1 MTMFTARVMNA
12 SVFSSCFIYLYKVF
26 FMSLVPY
33 IKFNSNQLEK
43 IGNCVVYIADRIPQ
57 LSKTKLL
64 KLLYILDEIS
74 IKKSGI
80 PILNLKYKVWKFG
93 PVSEELFIDL
103 SSEPTLLEKFINRD
117 SEGNYIVS
125 KVQFNED
132 EFSENDIELMDLV
145 IEKYGNKTA
154 KELISY
160 THRVNSPW
168 YNTAKENSVL
178 ELLES
183 ETINNTEYL
192 IDMGMIVSHDER
204 KLEIY
209 SEYLES
215 H

>member
-1 MTMFTARVMNA
+1 
-12 SVFSSCFIYLYKVF
+12 
-26 FMSLVPY
+26 MSLVPY
-33 IKFNSNQLEK
+33 IKFNSDQLEK
-43 IGNCVVYIADRIPQ
+43 IGNTVVYLADRIPQ

-103 SSEPTLLEKFINRD
+103 SSETTLLEKFINRD
-117 SEGNYIVS
+117 SEGSYIVS
-125 KVQFNED
+125 KIDFNED
-132 EFSENDIELMDLV
+132 EFSENDIELMNFV
-145 IEKYGNKTA
+145 IDKYGSKTA

-160 THRVNSPW
+160 THRINSPW

-178 ELLES
+178 ELLEN
-183 ETINNTEYL
+183 EIINNTEFL
-192 IDMGMIVSHDER
+192 IDMGMIISHDER

-209 SEYLES
+209 SEYIES

>member
-1 MTMFTARVMNA
+1 MN
-12 SVFSSCFIYLYKVF
+12 SLHYVKYSSD
-26 FMSLVPY
+26 
-33 IKFNSNQLEK
+33 QLEK
-43 IGNCVVYIADRIPQ
+43 IGNAVIYLADRIPE

-103 SSEPTLLEKFINRD
+103 SSESTLLEKYISRD
-117 SEGNYIVS
+117 GEGNYITP
-125 KVQFNED
+125 KMDFNQD
-132 EFSENDIELMDLV
+132 EFSENDIDLLNFV

-154 KELISY
+154 KELVSY

-168 YNTAKENSVL
+168 YITAKENSVL
-178 ELLES
+178 ELLENES
-183 ETINNTEYL
+183 INNTEFL
-192 IDMGMIVSHDER
+192 IDMSQIIAHDKR
-204 KLEIY
+204 KFDL
-209 SEYLES
+209 YLDYIES

>member
-1 MTMFTARVMNA
+1 M
-12 SVFSSCFIYLYKVF
+12 
-26 FMSLVPY
+26 
-33 IKFNSNQLEK
+33 EK
-43 IGNCVVYIADRIPQ
+43 IGNTVVYLAERIPQ

-103 SSEPTLLEKFINRD
+103 STEPTLLDKFIEREND
-117 SEGNYIVS
+117 GSHIKA
-125 KVQFNED
+125 KVGFNDD
-132 EFSENDIELMDLV
+132 EFSDNDIELMNFV
-145 IEKYGNKTA
+145 IEKFGNKSA
-154 KELISY
+154 KDLVSY
-160 THRVNSPW
+160 THRINSPW

-178 ELLES
+178 ELLEK
-183 ETINNTEYL
+183 EIINNTEFL
-192 IDMGMIVSHDER
+192 IDMGQIISHDER

>member
-1 MTMFTARVMNA
+1 MNNLTYTKY
-12 SVFSSCFIYLYKVF
+12 SDE
-26 FMSLVPY
+26 
-33 IKFNSNQLEK
+33 QLEK
-43 IGNCVVYIADRIPQ
+43 IGQTIIFLSEKIAD

-74 IKKSGI
+74 IKKNGL
-80 PILNLKYKVWKFG
+80 PLLNLKYKVWKFG

-103 SSEPTLLEKFINRD
+103 SSEITLLAKFINKNNE
-117 SEGNYIVS
+117 EGVKKITAKIPFS
-125 KVQFNED
+125 DD
-132 EFSENDIELMDLV
+132 EFSDNDIDLMNFV
-145 IEKYGNKTA
+145 AEKYGTLSA

-160 THRVNSPW
+160 THRINSPW

-178 ELLES
+178 DLLENES
-183 ETINNTEYL
+183 INNTELL
-192 IDMGMIVSHDER
+192 IDMSKLISHDDR

>member
-1 MTMFTARVMNA
+1 MN
-12 SVFSSCFIYLYKVF
+12 
-26 FMSLVPY
+26 LVPY
-33 IKFNSNQLEK
+33 IKFNSDQLEK
-43 IGNCVVYIADRIPQ
+43 IGNTVVYLADRIPQ

-103 SSEPTLLEKFINRD
+103 SSEPYLLEKYIDRD

-125 KVQFNED
+125 KVKFNED
-132 EFSENDIELMDLV
+132 QFSENEIDLMNFI
-145 IEKYGNKTA
+145 IEKYGSKTG

-160 THRVNSPW
+160 THRINSPW

-178 ELLES
+178 ELLEN
-183 ETINNTEYL
+183 ETINNTEFI
-192 IDMGMIVSHDER
+192 IDMAKVVSHDER

-209 SEYLES
+209 SEYIES

>member
-1 MTMFTARVMNA
+1 M
-12 SVFSSCFIYLYKVF
+12 SVI
-26 FMSLVPY
+26 PY
-33 IKFNSNQLEK
+33 IKFNSDQLEK
-43 IGNCVVYIADRIPQ
+43 IGYTVVYIADKIPQ

-103 SSEPTLLEKFINRD
+103 SSETTLLEKFINRD
-117 SEGNYIVS
+117 CEGNYIVS
-125 KVQFNED
+125 KVKFNQD
-132 EFSENDIELMDLV
+132 EFSENDIELMNFV
-145 IEKYGNKTA
+145 IDKYGNKSA

-178 ELLES
+178 DLLEN
-183 ETINNTEYL
+183 ETINNTEYI

-204 KLEIY
+204 KFEIY

>member
-1 MTMFTARVMNA
+1 
-12 SVFSSCFIYLYKVF
+12 
-26 FMSLVPY
+26 MSLVPY
-33 IKFNSNQLEK
+33 IKFSSEQLEK
-43 IGNCVVYIADRIPQ
+43 IGNTVVYLADRIEN

-80 PILNLKYKVWKFG
+80 PMLNLKYKVWKFG

-103 SSEPTLLEKFINRD
+103 SSEPYLLEKYIDRD
-117 SEGNYIVS
+117 HEGNCIIA
-125 KVQFNED
+125 KAKFNED
-132 EFSENDIELMDLV
+132 EFSENDIELMDFV
-145 IEKYGNKTA
+145 IEKYGDKTA

-168 YNTAKENSVL
+168 YITAKENAVL
-178 ELLES
+178 ELLENES
-183 ETINNTEYL
+183 INNTEYL
-192 IDMGMIVSHDER
+192 IDMSSIIAHDER

>member
-1 MTMFTARVMNA
+1 
-12 SVFSSCFIYLYKVF
+12 
-26 FMSLVPY
+26 MSIIPY
-33 IKFNSNQLEK
+33 IKFDSDQLEK
-43 IGNCVVYIADRIPQ
+43 IGNTVVYLADRIPQ

-103 SSEPTLLEKFINRD
+103 SSEPYLLEKFINRD

-125 KVQFNED
+125 KVKFRED
-132 EFSENDIELMDLV
+132 EFSENDIELMNLV
-145 IEKYGNKTA
+145 IDKYGNKTA

-160 THRVNSPW
+160 THRINSPW

-178 ELLES
+178 ELLEN
-183 ETINNTEYL
+183 ETINNTEFL
-192 IDMGMIVSHDER
+192 IDMGKIVSHDER
-204 KLEIY
+204 KFEIY

>member
-1 MTMFTARVMNA
+1 MN
-12 SVFSSCFIYLYKVF
+12 SLHYVKYSSD
-26 FMSLVPY
+26 
-33 IKFNSNQLEK
+33 QLAK
-43 IGNCVVYIADRIPQ
+43 IGNAVIYLADRIPE

-103 SSEPTLLEKFINRD
+103 SSESTLLEKYISRD
-117 SEGNYIVS
+117 GEGNYITP
-125 KVQFNED
+125 KMDFNQD
-132 EFSENDIELMDLV
+132 EFSENDIDLLNFV

-154 KELISY
+154 KELVSY

-168 YNTAKENSVL
+168 YITAKENSVL
-178 ELLES
+178 ELLENES
-183 ETINNTEYL
+183 INNTEFL
-192 IDMGMIVSHDER
+192 IDMSQIIAHDKR
-204 KLEIY
+204 KFDL
-209 SEYLES
+209 YLDYIES

>member
-1 MTMFTARVMNA
+1 MN
-12 SVFSSCFIYLYKVF
+12 
-26 FMSLVPY
+26 MVPY
-33 IKFNSNQLEK
+33 IKFNSEQLEK
-43 IGNCVVYIADRIPQ
+43 IGNAVVYLADRIPN

-103 SSEPTLLEKFINRD
+103 SSEPKLLEKFINRD
-117 SEGNYIVS
+117 SQGDFIVS
-125 KVQFNED
+125 KVKFSED
-132 EFSENDIELMDLV
+132 EFSQNDIELMDFV
-145 IEKYGNKTA
+145 IEKYGKKTA

-168 YNTAKENSVL
+168 YNVAKENAVL

-183 ETINNTEYL
+183 EEINSTEYF
-192 IDMGMIVSHDER
+192 IDMSMVVSHDER
-204 KLEIY
+204 KLEMY